1 MTSVKSQVAS
11 GEDLARRTRATAAA
25 LLGAIEDAC
34 AVVGSADAA
43 IVIVPSSASFVC
55 DCCASAALAGWPCP
69 TVLDVLRAEP
79 RPKQTGLS
87 ELGRRDAASGKHYVT
102 GRVDDQAIILVD
114 DMYTSGH
121 TMHDAARALIDAG
134 ARAVAGAV
142 YARRIYPDALALYR
156 HIGHD

>member
-142 YARRIYPDALALYR
+142 YARRIYPDALALSR